1 MVKFM
6 TVGLFVTILLFGLG
20 VESFPLM
27 NLYGYVQ
34 NQIGIHLYTYNTS
47 IIGYA
52 VPGIT
57 GNRGYKSE
65 GIVCLLDSDNSGK
78 KIQY

>member
-6 TVGLFVTILLFGLG
+6 ILGLFVTIPLLTIG

-27 NLYGYVQ
+27 NLYGYVHK
-34 NQIGIHLYTYNTS
+34 NYNTHLYTYNAS

-52 VPGIT
+52 VRGIT
-57 GNRGYKSE
+57 GRNSYMSE

-78 KIQY
+78 E

>member
-6 TVGLFVTILLFGLG
+6 ILGLFVTILLLTIG

-27 NLYGYVQ
+27 NLYGYVHRDY
-34 NQIGIHLYTYNTS
+34 NTHLYTYNAS

-52 VPGIT
+52 VRGRT
-57 GNRGYKSE
+57 GLRKYMSE
-65 GIVCLLDSDNSGK
+65 GIVCLLDSDSSGK
-78 KIQY
+78 E